1 MTTCYFSSHASAEN
15 RSLLHNVVGTYF
27 DNVVDIYSK
36 ESLPEVTPNSILI
49 SDRTTFFFSEEY
61 LNQFDLA
68 FNVHPSLLPSHKGS
82 FPILWACLAGEPHGV
97 SIHEMNPEVDAGQI
111 VWQKEVPYDENES
124 FSQVFYRSRQY
135 IIHALHQTCSQI
147 IHGTVFDHA
156 IKQEPDP
163 FHHKKK
169 DGELLLSCMPLRW
182 HTPILEARKLTK
194 DIISSFA

>member
-1 MTTCYFSSHASAEN
+1 MTTCYFSSHQSAEN
-15 RSLLHNVVGTYF
+15 RSLIRDVVATYF
-27 DNVVDIYSK
+27 DDVIDIYSK
-36 ESLPEVTPNSILI
+36 DSLPEVLSDSFLI

-61 LNQFDLA
+61 LNQFSLA

-111 VWQKEVPYDENES
+111 VWQKEVPYDDNET

-147 IHGTVFDHA
+147 ISGTIFDHS
-156 IKQEPDP
+156 IKQEPDL

-169 DGELLLSCMPLRW
+169 DGEQLLSLMPLRW
-182 HTPILEARKLTK
+182 HTPIREARVLTK
-194 DIISSFA
+194 DIISSFS